1 MKIAFFYGNL
11 MRGGAQRVMCVL
23 ANKFVEWGDE
33 IILLTLD
40 MGESGYPLDPR
51 VKVCGLN
58 VAGDSI
64 NKLESVGRLL
74 KTLAALRRWHGEE
87 KPDVVVCFST
97 HLNLQLMAALWAC
110 RNRCRIITSERANP
124 SVRKTGLLSNL
135 EQKTSERVDG
145 FIFQTER
152 VSRLFSENIRSK
164 GRVIHNGLF
173 SEEIPEIVTDF
184 DQRDKNKICAVGRID
199 EQKAYDTMLKAFAI
213 FHSYH
218 PEHVLNIYGD
228 GIDEES
234 IKALAEKLEL
244 GDNVVFH
251 GNRPDA
257 VNLIKD
263 AGMFVMTSRYEGMP
277 NALLEA
283 MACGIP
289 CICTDCDFGPAE
301 LIEDGVS
308 GLLVP
313 VDDVRAV
320 AAAMTRIADEPGLAQ
335 RLSQGALEVR
345 QTHSREEICRQYHSY
360 IEQVLNS
367 QR

>member
-1 MKIAFFYGNL
+1 MISE
-11 MRGGAQRVMCVL
+11 L
-23 ANKFVEWGDE
+23 ANQFAYWGDE
-33 IILLTLD
+33 VEILTLD
-40 MGESGYPLDPR
+40 NGSSGYCLDSR
-51 VKVCGLN
+51 IKVVGLG
-58 VAGDSI
+58 VAGDSK
-64 NKLESVGRLL
+64 NKMESIKRML
-74 KTLAALRRWHGEE
+74 KTLLLLRRWEKDE
-87 KPDVVVCFST
+87 KPDAVICFST
-97 HLNLQLMAALWAC
+97 HLSFQMCLALIGQKNKC
-110 RNRCRIITSERANP
+110 KIIASERANP
-124 SVRKTGLLSNL
+124 NCRKREIIDFIEEIQIKYL
-135 EQKTSERVDG
+135 DG
-145 FIFQTER
+145 FIFQTQR
-152 VSRLFSENIRSK
+152 VSMLFPRKLKDK
-164 GRVIHNGLF
+164 GIVIHNGIF
-173 SEEIPEIVTDF
+173 SQEIPEKTIDF
-184 DQRDKNKICAVGRID
+184 GKKELHKICAVGRIN
-199 EQKAYDTMLKAFAI
+199 EQKAYDIMLSAFAI
-213 FHSYH
+213 FHSSH

-228 GIDEES
+228 GTDEES
-234 IKALAEKLEL
+234 IKALAEELEL
-244 GDNVVFH
+244 GENVVFH

-289 CICTDCDFGPAE
+289 CVCTDCDFGPAE

-335 RLSQGALEVR
+335 RLSQGALKVR

-360 IEQVLNS
+360 IEEVVNR

>member
-11 MRGGAQRVMCVL
+11 LRGGAQRVISEL
-23 ANKFVEWGDE
+23 ANKFAEWGDE
-33 IILLTLD
+33 AILLTLD
-40 MGESGYPLDPR
+40 DGKSGYCLDPR
-51 VKVCGLN
+51 VEVCGLK
-58 VAGDSI
+58 VAGDSK
-64 NKLESVGRLL
+64 NKLQSAERFI
-74 KTLAALRRWHGEE
+74 KTLTTLRRWHREE
-87 KPDVVVCFST
+87 RPDVVVCFST
-97 HLNLQLMAALWAC
+97 HLNLQLMAALWGIS
-110 RNRCRIITSERANP
+110 NRCRIITSERANP
-124 SVRKTGLLSNL
+124 SVRKTGLLSVIELKVIEN
-135 EQKTSERVDG
+135 VDG

-152 VSRLFSENIRSK
+152 VSRLFSEKLRNK
-164 GRVIHNGLF
+164 GRVIHNGMF
-173 SEEIPEIVTDF
+173 SEEIPEKVIDF
-184 DQRDKNKICAVGRID
+184 SNRDMKKICAVGRID
-199 EQKAYDTMLKAFAI
+199 EQKAYDVMLTAFAI
-213 FHSYH
+213 FHSTH
-218 PEHVLNIYGD
+218 SEHILTIYGD
-228 GIDEES
+228 GKDEEE
-234 IKALAEKLEL
+234 IKALAEEL
-244 GDNVVFH
+244 GLGQNVIFH

-257 VNLIKD
+257 VKLIKD

-289 CICTDCDFGPAE
+289 CVCTDCDFGPAE
-301 LIEDGVS
+301 LIEDGAS